1 MPPSADAVGQRR
13 GLIAAAY
20 REASALELEAL
31 KPGNVHRQSAGH
43 GMTVADFLLSAQVSA
58 GPLTAPGLGLGE
70 RVYRAVV
77 ATREAVGCN
86 TNLGIILLCAP
97 LLQAALDPAAPG
109 GLRTRVAAVLQAADR
124 ADTQWLNQAIRLAA
138 PAGLGRSA
146 RYDVAE
152 SATATPLEVMTLAAH
167 RDLIARQYAECFK
180 DLFERAVP
188 LLERLQTRWQDP
200 AWAAVGLYLDFL
212 RRFPDTHI
220 ARKLG
225 VDQALAVSRRAA
237 PLAAALNQAARPQ
250 PHRAALLTFD
260 RELKNA
266 GINPGTMAD
275 LTVACLLIPRLQR
288 LQPASSSEKEPSV
301 RKLT

>member
-1 MPPSADAVGQRR
+1 MPRSAATRSDDAAGQRR

-20 REASALELEAL
+20 REACALELDAF
-31 KPGNVHRQSAGH
+31 KPGNVHRESAGH
-43 GMTVADFLLSAQVSA
+43 GMTVADFLLSAEVSA
-58 GPLTAPGLGLGE
+58 PPLTAPGLGLGE
-70 RVYRAVV
+70 RVYRAVA

-97 LLQAALDPAAPG
+97 LLQAALDPEVPG
-109 GLRTRVAAVLQAADR
+109 GLRARLAAVLRTAER
-124 ADTQWLNQAIRLAA
+124 TDTQWFNRAIRLAA
-138 PAGLGRSA
+138 PAGLGESA
-146 RYDVAE
+146 RHDVAE
-152 SATATPLEVMTLAAH
+152 PATATPLEVMAVAAH

-188 LLERLQTRWQDP
+188 LLERLQMRWQDP

-212 RRFPDTHI
+212 GRFPDTHI

-225 VDQALAVSRRAA
+225 QHQALAVSRRAA

-250 PHRAALLTFD
+250 PHRAALLAFD
-260 RELKNA
+260 RDLKNA

-288 LQPASSSEKEPSV
+288 LQPAS
-301 RKLT
+301 